1 MFFIIKY
8 PESFLFLIN
17 NKNTNFLNNKN
28 DSVEVI
34 KINSPCKYNEHPC
47 LIDYLS

>member
-17 NKNTNFLNNKN
+17 NKNTTFLNNKN

-34 KINSPCKYNEHPC
+34 KINSPRKYNEHPR